1 MKLSFEKYPIDI
13 IICILWSL
21 ILLPVVLLN
30 ITDILRVILGLPF
43 ILFIPGYVLIFTLF
57 PTKKIDKGIDIIERI
72 ALSFGLSIA
81 IVPLI
86 GLGLNYTPWGIRLE
100 PILLSIFIFIIG
112 IGTIAIYRWIKTNPK
127 EPHIVEELL
136 KIPQLKLLDGIFGEF
151 SLIALLI
158 FRSQEEYYNVLNII
172 DRIMANSYFK
182 KYHVIDTIKVFKTNG
197 IELSN
202 AIIDPDFKIDELDY
216 LILKILTEE
225 QGNKLISTYE
235 IKNNLKDGYQT
246 ESSQPTIYN
255 RIKKL
260 EAAGIILNYCVNFNP
275 RKIGFKGKY
284 IVRIKPKDPSKYN
297 QIALKLEKRKEI
309 IDLFRIG
316 ENYGLLAIVRVKE
329 IEDFGGF
336 IKDLYE
342 SEDEGIEDT
351 FTNFVLDE
359 RKPFTNFRIN

>member
-1 MKLSFEKYPIDI
+1 MNINNNQKDALN
-13 IICILWSL
+13 ILKHLNSK
-21 ILLPVVLLN
+21 IKPNFKEISNELN
-30 ITDILRVILGLPF
+30 ITRQTFLNKLDIMKQEKIITNYTININPNIRPNLNYVIL
-43 ILFIPGYVLIFTLF
+43 
-57 PTKKIDKGIDIIERI
+57 E
-72 ALSFGLSIA
+72 
-81 IVPLI
+81 
-86 GLGLNYTPWGIRLE
+86 
-100 PILLSIFIFIIG
+100 
-112 IGTIAIYRWIKTNPK
+112 IKTNPK

-197 IELSN
+197 IELSK
-202 AIIDPDFKIDELDY
+202 AKIDPDFKIDELDY

>member
-1 MKLSFEKYPIDI
+1 MNINNNQKDALN
-13 IICILWSL
+13 ILKHLNSK
-21 ILLPVVLLN
+21 IKPNFKEISNELN
-30 ITDILRVILGLPF
+30 ITRQTFLNKLDIMKQEKIINDYTINLNPNIRPNLKYVIL
-43 ILFIPGYVLIFTLF
+43 
-57 PTKKIDKGIDIIERI
+57 E
-72 ALSFGLSIA
+72 
-81 IVPLI
+81 
-86 GLGLNYTPWGIRLE
+86 
-100 PILLSIFIFIIG
+100 
-112 IGTIAIYRWIKTNPK
+112 IKTNPK

-197 IELSN
+197 IELSK
-202 AIIDPDFKIDELDY
+202 AKIDPDFKIDELDY